1 MLNEVP
7 MEDIFINLSSI
18 KGTYAPVNS
27 GHRKGSM
34 PLTSIEFLLHKF
46 SFQDFVSFSIEISFG
61 LQFS

>member
-34 PLTSIEFLLHKF
+34 DVRIR
-46 SFQDFVSFSIEISFG
+46 
-61 LQFS
+61 